1 MWSNGQTVIDGTHA
15 PERCRGQADVVSAS
29 EVLESL
35 QGKIFLICQ
44 MIIAL
49 TSLPLRHPH
58 GTPTQG
64 EGGQRLA
71 AAVQGLGF
79 KGKGGFR
86 V

>member
-49 TSLPLRHPH
+49 PLPPLSHLH
-58 GTPTQG
+58 GAPTQG
-64 EGGQRLA
+64 EGCQRLA